1 MPKSGMEGGFSLVRV
16 STVVVAIAA
25 AAYYTPPNVI
35 ENINA
40 QYPNLVLYIVAFFA
54 AKDYIIPSVMT
65 WCFVGPP
72 MSTRRKTMAATW
84 EPAGRTGEIYS
95 VLEFDMT
102 RANKYMADV
111 SFLSALRNLCVH
123 DETSD
128 LHYVDSVDMTA
139 KMNPRS
145 ISVIG

>member
-1 MPKSGMEGGFSLVRV
+1 MPKSDVKGGFSLVRI

-95 VLEFDMT
+95 VLEFDMSN
-102 RANKYMADV
+102 ANKYMADV

-123 DETSD
+123 DKTSEPHHVD
-128 LHYVDSVDMTA
+128 LIDMTA
-139 KMNPRS
+139 KINTLS
-145 ISVIG
+145 ISLI